1 MSSLTLE
8 RLSFNPA
15 DVAAGPSVG
24 SYQIDAA
31 GNVLSPADV
40 GVHAEDAA
48 SVSGDKGVLSLVV
61 RKDAAGTLVS
71 ADGDYSALQVDASGQ
86 LRTVTSFSSAV
97 ADDTP
102 DTENPIK
109 VGSHVRADGSA
120 LPASTAGDKVD
131 LSSDLYR
138 RVLINDAAHI
148 GVLASAVTVG
158 TSAVALPASA
168 LAGRTRMMI
177 QNRGGQS
184 IFVGHSTV
192 TTATGIEVTKGA
204 TLALEAGP
212 AVAFYAIS
220 GSAGNDVRVVEF
232 G

>member
-8 RLSFNPA
+8 KLSFDPA
-15 DVAAGPSVG
+15 DVAAGPSIG

-31 GNVLSPADV
+31 GNVLSPADQ
-40 GVHAEDAA
+40 GVHAEDSAH
-48 SVSGDKGVLSLVV
+48 VSGDSGVQVLVV
-61 RKDAAGTLVS
+61 RKDAAGSLVS
-71 ADGDYSALQVDASGQ
+71 ADGDYAPLQVDASGQ
-86 LRTVTSFSSAV
+86 LRTVTSLSSAV
-97 ADDTP
+97 ADDAA

-109 VGSHVRADGSA
+109 VGSHAMDDQTALSA
-120 LPASTAGDKVD
+120 VTAGDKAD
-131 LSSDLYR
+131 LISDEYR
-138 RVLINDAAHI
+138 RVVINDAAHI
-148 GVLASAVTVG
+148 GVLSSAVTVG

-168 LAGRTRMMI
+168 LAGRTRIMI

-184 IFVGHSTV
+184 VFVGHSTV
-192 TTATGIEVTKGA
+192 TTSTGIEVTKGA

-220 GSAGNDVRVVEF
+220 GSAGNDVRVIEF